1 MHIPKTGG
9 MSMFT
14 TLSTIWKTSI
24 ADLYDVS
31 ARKAEA
37 GLEALKD
44 PNKAIYCGHYSFGL
58 HEWLDRP
65 SYYVSVLREPV
76 ARITSLYHYCIPGL
90 QEVKSFLNEGR
101 LNSNVAFEDLPFSDF
116 YLDFKPWLLKEST
129 PENFFVSPS
138 AELDNGMVRR
148 FSGFGLNPALCPD
161 AALDLAKNNIEQYFS
176 VVGLV
181 ERYPETLEL
190 ISRTF
195 GTSQLAE
202 ERVNM
207 APPTA
212 MTQPLS
218 DELLK
223 KIQEMNRLDIAL
235 YEWVV
240 NRFDWQLKNPS
251 LIKVGSGKR
260 NDIDGIPLWR
270 SVGRS
275 DIREETMLHGAA
287 PQSKQS
293 DINSIFFEEIL
304 DVRNHS
310 GMILADVAAFSLKPY
325 QSPESMGPTRL
336 ILSPETA
343 KAIIEALE
351 KVLDVN

>member
-1 MHIPKTGG
+1 
-9 MSMFT
+9 MSTDNRENAMP
-14 TLSTIWKTSI
+14 IDKI
-24 ADLYDVS
+24 NDVKLQVSLLEKDVQMS
-31 ARKAEA
+31 AK
-37 GLEALKD
+37 
-44 PNKAIYCGHYSFGL
+44 
-58 HEWLDRP
+58 
-65 SYYVSVLREPV
+65 
-76 ARITSLYHYCIPGL
+76 
-90 QEVKSFLNEGR
+90 
-101 LNSNVAFEDLPFSDF
+101 
-116 YLDFKPWLLKEST
+116 
-129 PENFFVSPS
+129 
-138 AELDNGMVRR
+138 
-148 FSGFGLNPALCPD
+148 
-161 AALDLAKNNIEQYFS
+161 
-176 VVGLV
+176 LV
-181 ERYPETLEL
+181 EK
-190 ISRTF
+190 ISE
-195 GTSQLAE
+195 SIE
-202 ERVNM
+202 
-207 APPTA
+207 
-212 MTQPLS
+212 
-218 DELLK
+218 